1 MMQLTIDGQSFD
13 FQKGETIL
21 EVAKRNGIK
30 IPTLC
35 NDERLKPYSSC
46 YVCVV
51 EVEGMR
57 GMQPSCS
64 TMAND
69 GMVIKSTNEK
79 VYKARQTAL
88 NLLLS
93 NHYADCV
100 APCKETCPAGVDVQG
115 YISLIEK
122 GLYREAT
129 ALIKETN
136 PLPAICGRV
145 CVRPCEVACRRNLM
159 DEGAPV
165 GIDYMKRFAADQDL
179 ILDMPIV
186 PKVADKS
193 GKKVAVIGAG
203 PGGLSAA
210 YFLALQGHAVTIFES
225 APAPGGW
232 LRYGIPEYRLPN
244 NILDLEVKRITD
256 MGVEIKY
263 NTRLGDE
270 VTYKNIKVSYD
281 ATILAIGAQKGTL
294 VGCKGDDAKGVYAG
308 ITVLRQMEESGKKM
322 DFAGKTVAVIG
333 GGNTAMDC
341 CRTAIRCGAAKVY
354 VLYRRTEKEM
364 PANPIEIHES
374 KLEGVEYKFLTAPAE
389 IKKDDKGAVN
399 AISCL
404 QMELGAPDASGRRR
418 PVPIKD
424 SEFEIPVDF
433 IMAAIGQQSEVS
445 FVDDINAN
453 LEGETLELN
462 KWDFVDTDAKTLQTS
477 VKNIF
482 ACGDGVTGP
491 ATLIAAVGQARVAA
505 NSCHQYLS
513 GKEVAAA
520 PYEFLS
526 KKDNFKTQEV
536 PAYKG
541 HFEVQTREEMPVLP
555 TDDRQNFKEV
565 ELGYA
570 NEETAQK
577 EANRCLECGCQA
589 VYTCDL
595 KKYATEYDA
604 TQEQYHGDF
613 KENQVDFSHP
623 YVEIDNSKCILCS
636 RCIRTCSDIVG
647 ANALGLVERGFDT
660 FVAPAGGGSLVDT
673 ECESC
678 GMCISVC
685 PTGALTVNASFK
697 PGPIKTE
704 TATSICNYCS
714 VGCAIEIKHK
724 DGFVYGVD
732 GSKGLVNTD
741 AAICGKPRFSIDYL
755 NDKKRITQPLKKVDG
770 AFVEISFDE
779 AYQIMAEKATAESA
793 FFAGARLTNE
803 ELFLIQKIA
812 REGVKSNNVGS
823 FQYLNG
829 STGYAQN
836 SYDNVPFSEISMA
849 KAIYTL
855 GVDITKDHPVLGFMI
870 HQTRLEK
877 NTPVVAFTNKAD
889 FTSAHK
895 CDKVVKVTSYY
906 DFVKAVNHY
915 MLAQGLEDATYIAA
929 NTTEI
934 DTYKTTLLQEDYSA
948 LVSNSGVDQ
957 KVIETFAKDYRNNPY
972 AILVVSE
979 KELSGETCTELRNLA
994 MLTGKLG
1001 SSANGI
1007 ITLKEKNNSHG
1018 LIDMQVDTDL
1028 QMPLTNGD
1036 LKHLFIFGEDPMT
1049 GTTSKEIKKALEEA
1063 DFLMV
1068 QDYFMTNTAKAADL
1082 ILPASLPTEI
1092 GGSFT
1097 NAQRMVQ
1104 QFDAVF
1110 ASSPENT
1117 SIEQFK
1123 RLLHIFNIEVNNIQS
1138 ELVLHLKNKL
1148 SPDCSFKNTRFSQAA
1163 IFCEKMDILEQKNRV

>member
-1 MMQLTIDGQSFD
+1 MQITIDGQSFD
-13 FQKGETIL
+13 FKKGETIL
-21 EVAKRNGIK
+21 EVAKRNGIE

-64 TMAND
+64 TKAND
-69 GMVIKSTNEK
+69 GMVIKSSNEK

-93 NHYADCV
+93 NHYADCI
-100 APCKETCPAGVDVQG
+100 APCKDTCPAGVDVQG

-186 PKVADKS
+186 PKVAPKS
-193 GKKVAVIGAG
+193 GKSVAVIGAG

-210 YFLALQGHAVTIFES
+210 YFLALQGHSVKIFES

-256 MGVEIKY
+256 MGVEIQY
-263 NTRLGDE
+263 NTRLGDNI
-270 VTYKNIKVSYD
+270 TYKDIKASYD
-281 ATILAIGAQKGTL
+281 ATVLAIGAQKGTL
-294 VGCKGDDAKGVYAG
+294 VGCKGDDAEGVYAG

-341 CRTAIRCGAAKVY
+341 CRTAIRCGAEKVY

-389 IKKDDKGAVN
+389 IKKNDKGAVN

-418 PVPIKD
+418 PVPVAD
-424 SEFEIPVDF
+424 SEFDIPVDF

-453 LEGETLELN
+453 LDGETLELN
-462 KWDFVDTDAKTLQTS
+462 KWDFVDTDTKTLQTS
-477 VKNIF
+477 VSNIF

-505 NSCHQYLS
+505 NSCHQFLS
-513 GKEVAAA
+513 GEEVAAA

-526 KKDNFKTQEV
+526 KKDNFKKQEV
-536 PAYKG
+536 SQYKDSYAS
-541 HFEVQTREEMPVLP
+541 QLREEMPVLP
-555 TDDRQNFKEV
+555 TDDRKNFKEV
-565 ELGYA
+565 ELGYDSEA
-570 NEETAQK
+570 IAQK

-589 VYTCDL
+589 VNTCDL
-595 KKYATEYDA
+595 KKYATEYGA

-613 KENQVDFSHP
+613 RENQVDFSHP

-647 ANALGLVERGFDT
+647 ASALGLVERGFDT
-660 FVAPAGGGSLVDT
+660 FVAPAGGGSLIDT
-673 ECESC
+673 DCESC

-685 PTGALTVNASFK
+685 PTGALTVNTSFK

-704 TATSICNYCS
+704 SSKSICNYCS
-714 VGCAIEIKHK
+714 VGCEIELHHK
-724 DGFVYGVD
+724 DGFVYNVD

-755 NDKKRITQPLKKVDG
+755 NDKERITTPLKKVNG
-770 AFVEISFDE
+770 EFVEISFEE
-779 AYQIMAEKATAESA
+779 ASQLIAEKADNNSA

-812 REGVKSNNVGS
+812 REGAKTQHVGS

-829 STGYAQN
+829 SAGYAEN
-836 SYDNVPFSEISMA
+836 SYDNVPFSEIPMA

-855 GVDITKDHPVLGFMI
+855 GVDIAKDHPVVGFMI
-870 HQTRLEK
+870 NQSKVEK
-877 NTPVVAFTNKAD
+877 NTPITAFTTKETFN
-889 FTSAHK
+889 SAHK
-895 CDKVVKVTSYY
+895 CDEVFTINSYY
-906 DFVKAVNHY
+906 DFVKATNHY
-915 MLAQGLEDATYIAA
+915 ILSQGLEDVNFIAENATETSAYKAA
-929 NTTEI
+929 
-934 DTYKTTLLQEDYSA
+934 LLDEDYA
-948 LVSNSGVDQ
+948 TLISNAGVEQ
-957 KVIETFAKDYRNNPY
+957 QIVETFAKDYRNSPY
-972 AILVVSE
+972 AILLISE
-979 KELSGETCTELRNLA
+979 KELSAETCMEVRNLA
-994 MLTGKLG
+994 LITGKLG
-1001 SSANGI
+1001 SSGNGI

-1018 LIDMQVDTDL
+1018 LIDMQVDSAM
-1028 QMPLTNGD
+1028 QAPL
-1036 LKHLFIFGEDPMT
+1036 LKGEFKNMFIFGEDPLASD
-1049 GTTSKEIKKALEEA
+1049 TSKTINSAIKNT

-1068 QDYFMTNTAKAADL
+1068 QDYFMTSTAEAADL

-1104 QFDAVF
+1104 QFDAIF
-1110 ASSPENT
+1110 SSAIEKT
-1117 SIEQFK
+1117 SIDQLENISQ
-1123 RLLHIFNIEVNNIQS
+1123 IFNLQVNNIQS
-1138 ELVLHLKNKL
+1138 ELVLHLKNIDNPNFSLRNTLKSEKL
-1148 SPDCSFKNTRFSQAA
+1148 VFS
-1163 IFCEKMDILEQKNRV
+1163 EKLDIIEQKNRV